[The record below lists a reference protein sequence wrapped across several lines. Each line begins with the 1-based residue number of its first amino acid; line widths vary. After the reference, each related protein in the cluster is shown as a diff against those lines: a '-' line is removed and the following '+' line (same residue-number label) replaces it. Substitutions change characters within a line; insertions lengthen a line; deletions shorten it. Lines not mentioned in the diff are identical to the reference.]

1 MTSSKL
7 QQPGS
12 AERSPFIRYA
22 RVMSVVARRRG
33 MSLLIGSVLVA
44 VCGGEADR
52 QAERDE
58 AMAKGEALA
67 EQAHAEPDAGQVEL
81 SAEAFRTAGIVTAPV
96 TASAAE
102 RTGEHLEVPGEVEV
116 DPRRIAVVSSRT
128 AGRVET
134 LRVIAGEQVET
145 GRTVATL
152 YTPEYVVAQAD
163 LQQAERRARALAE
176 TRDAEGARALAEAAR
191 RRLRLLGVSDEEIT
205 RVAGGGEPAPTL
217 AIAAPLSGSIME
229 SHVLAGSAVESG
241 EPIFTVA
248 DLSVVD
254 VVAEVPERS
263 LALVRAGQRATVT
276 IAALPGVRFDGTVE
290 RLKDAL
296 NPETRTA
303 QAVIHVPN
311 TGRRLRP
318 GMFAAVS
325 LVVSMRESLG
335 ERGTVLTIPTSAVVT
350 DGEQRFVFVEVGARA
365 YERRD
370 VRLAPLVPSGSVGAP
385 ATLVVVLD
393 GLRIGERVVTRGA
406 FTLKSELA
414 KASLSDDH

>member
-1 MTSSKL
+1 MYTSKIAAL
-7 QQPGS
+7 
-12 AERSPFIRYA
+12 ILIT
-22 RVMSVVARRRG
+22 G
-33 MSLLIGSVLVA
+33 MLLVA
-44 VCGGEADR
+44 SCGGDADR
-52 QAERDE
+52 PAAASEH
-58 AMAKGEALA
+58 GEAPS
-67 EQAHAEPDAGQVEL
+67 EQEHTESEATQVQL
-81 SAEAFRTAGIVTAPV
+81 SAEAFRTAGIVTAAV
-96 TASAAE
+96 NASAAE
-102 RTGEHLEVPGEVEV
+102 RSGEHLEVPGEVDV

-134 LRVIAGEQVET
+134 LLVIAGEQVDA
-145 GRTVATL
+145 GRTVAAL

-163 LQQAERRARALAE
+163 LQQAERRARVLAGS
-176 TRDAEGARALAEAAR
+176 RDAEGARALAEAAR
-191 RRLRLLGVSDEEIT
+191 RRLRLLGVSDAEIT
-205 RVAGGGEPAPTL
+205 RVGDGGEPSNTL
-217 AIAAPLSGSIME
+217 AITAPLSGSILE

-241 EPIFTVA
+241 QPIFTVA

-263 LALVRAGQRATVT
+263 LAFVRAGQRASVT
-276 IAALPGVRFDGTVE
+276 IAALPGVRFDGSVE

-296 NPETRTA
+296 NPETRTV

-325 LVVSMRESLG
+325 LVVSTRESLG
-335 ERGTVLTIPTSAVVT
+335 ERGTVLTIPTSAVVS
-350 DGEQRFVFVEVGARA
+350 DGEQRFVFVEVGERA

-370 VRLAPLVPSGSVGAP
+370 VRLAPMMPVGSAGAQ
-385 ATLVVVLD
+385 AAQMVVLD
-393 GLRIGERVVTRGA
+393 GLRAGERIVTRGA

>member
-1 MTSSKL
+1 MTTSKPL
-7 QQPGS
+7 HPGS
-12 AERSPFIRYA
+12 ARRSPSHRTTSILFAAACRPAILFLA
-22 RVMSVVARRRG
+22 VG
-33 MSLLIGSVLVA
+33 GLLA
-44 VCGGEADR
+44 CGGDGSR
-52 QAERDE
+52 QAALDE
-58 AMAKGEALA
+58 AGARGEALA

-81 SAEAFRTAGIVTAPV
+81 SAEAFRTADIVTATV

-134 LRVIAGEQVET
+134 LRVIAGEQVEA

-205 RVAGGGEPAPTL
+205 RVAGGGEPATTL
-217 AIAAPLSGSIME
+217 AIAAPLSGSILE

-241 EPIFTVA
+241 QPIFTVA
-248 DLSVVD
+248 DLTVVD

-263 LALVRAGQRATVT
+263 LALVRAGQRASVT
-276 IAALPGVRFDGTVE
+276 IAALPGVRFEGSVE

-296 NPETRTA
+296 NPETRTV

-325 LVVSMRESLG
+325 LVVSTRESLG

-350 DGEQRFVFVEVGARA
+350 DGEQRFVFVEVGERA

-370 VRLAPLVPSGSVGAP
+370 VRLAPMVPAGSAGAP
-385 ATLVVVLD
+385 ATQVVVLD
-393 GLRIGERVVTRGA
+393 GLRAGERVVTRGA

>member
-1 MTSSKL
+1 MIR
-7 QQPGS
+7 QQMQQAGRGL
-12 AERSPFIRYA
+12 RSPIAQWTRILA
-22 RVMSVVARRRG
+22 VGARRRWVP
-33 MSLLIGSVLVA
+33 ILVGGVIA
-44 VCGGEADR
+44 ASCGGDTGR
-52 QAERDE
+52 QAVRDE
-58 AMAKGEALA
+58 AIVAGEALA
-67 EQAHAEPDAGQVEL
+67 EGMHAEPDAGQVAL
-81 SAEAFRTAGIVTAPV
+81 SVEAYRTAGIVTAEV
-96 TASAAE
+96 TMSAAE

-134 LRVIAGEQVET
+134 LLVISGEQVASGQE
-145 GRTVATL
+145 VATL
-152 YTPEYVVAQAD
+152 YTPEYVVAQSD
-163 LQQAERRARALAE
+163 LQQAERRAVALSG

-191 RRLRLLGVSDEEIT
+191 RRMRLLGASDAEIA
-205 RVAGGGEPAPTL
+205 RVASGGEPAATL
-217 AIAAPLSGSIME
+217 AIAAPLSGSILE

-241 EPIFTVA
+241 QPIFTVA
-248 DLSVVD
+248 DLTVVD

-263 LALVRAGQRATVT
+263 VALVRAGQRASVT
-276 IAALPGVRFDGTVE
+276 IAALPGVRFEGSVE

-296 NPETRTA
+296 NPETRTV

-325 LVVSMRESLG
+325 LVVSTRESLG
-335 ERGTVLTIPTSAVVT
+335 ERGMVLTIPTWAVVS
-350 DGEQRFVFVEVGARA
+350 DGEQRFVFVEVGERA

-370 VRLAPLVPSGSVGAP
+370 VRLAPMVPAGSAGAP
-385 ATLVVVLD
+385 ATHVVVLD
-393 GLRIGERVVTRGA
+393 GLRAGERVVTRGA